1 MKIPEISFSDPWVQN
16 NFIRTMADFDA
27 FSMYRAGCA
36 MFRGMP
42 IPWEADELNDLTRS
56 VYVGESIIRGNGT
69 VVVSTDLFEDADDAE
84 GAEFD
89 KGLQASG
96 FKVIYILSGGLC
108 SPEERFAILQ
118 ALRPGIEF
126 GVEYDGYLTVY
137 PDGFILDQPVVG
149 ALIAGPVHTETF
161 ASVCRMVT
169 KVITFVGTD
178 HTGRVE
184 DNKPHPVNS
193 KFTDVKGKLTPIT
206 AAWNQN
212 IDVLE
217 KNGVRITSL
226 PPEIGR
232 FTKVPTTI
240 RPPIVEDQRFK
251 ARLLNLTSR
260 LPPKLWRAFAH
271 RITTANA
278 TVIGQ
283 WPPVEFDEAR
293 FLHGA
298 AVAEEYIHQ
307 AAVSLSPD
315 EVETLRVTVTYV
327 LVEAALRGAVYLPGK
342 FGSDARTYTDFLTA
356 ESIATLETNLTG
368 LPTPMYDVAARII
381 LFREL
386 GFIWGA

>member
-1 MKIPEISFSDPWVQN
+1 M
-16 NFIRTMADFDA
+16 FDA
-27 FSMYRAGCA
+27 LSVYRKGCA
-36 MFRGMP
+36 KFYGKP
-42 IPWEADELNDLTRS
+42 IPWEADELNFLTNR
-56 VYVGESIIRGNGT
+56 VYNGESVILGAGT
-69 VVVSTDLFEDADDAE
+69 IFISTDLFEDADDAE

-96 FKVIYILSGGLC
+96 LKVIYVLSGGLY
-108 SPEERFAILQ
+108 SPQERFAILQ
-118 ALRPGIEF
+118 ELRPGIEF

-137 PDGFILDQPVVG
+137 PDGYILDQPVVG

-178 HTGRVE
+178 HTGRMK
-184 DNKPHPVNS
+184 DDQPHPVNS
-193 KFTDVKGKLTPIT
+193 KFTDIQGKLTPMT
-206 AAWNQN
+206 AVWNQN
-212 IDVLE
+212 VDVLE
-217 KNGVRITSL
+217 KNGVRITAL

-232 FTKVPTTI
+232 FTKVPATI
-240 RPPIVEDQRFK
+240 RPPVVEDQRFK

-298 AVAEEYIHQ
+298 AVAEEYIQ
-307 AAVSLSPD
+307 LAAVSLAPD
-315 EVETLRVTVTYV
+315 EVETLQVTVTYV

-342 FGSDARTYTDFLTA
+342 FGSDTRTYTDFLTA
-356 ESIATLETNLTG
+356 ESLADLETNLTN

-381 LFREL
+381 LFHAL
-386 GFIWGA
+386 GFICGA

>member
-1 MKIPEISFSDPWVQN
+1 MSIFQS
-16 NFIRTMADFDA
+16 TYLM
-27 FSMYRAGCA
+27 GCA
-36 MFRGMP
+36 AFRGMP
-42 IPWEADELNDLTRS
+42 VPLEADVLNDLTER
-56 VYVGESIIRGNGT
+56 VYTNELVVRGNGT
-69 VVVSTDLFEDADDAE
+69 VFISTDLYEDADDAE

-89 KGLQASG
+89 KTLQASG
-96 FKVIYILSGGLC
+96 LKVIYVLSGGLC

-137 PDGFILDQPVVG
+137 PDGYILDQPVVG

-178 HTGRVE
+178 ETGRMK
-184 DNKPHPVNS
+184 DDQPHPVNS
-193 KFTDVKGKLTPIT
+193 KFTDIQGKLTPIT
-206 AAWNQN
+206 AAWNKN

-217 KNGVRITSL
+217 KNGVLITSL

-232 FTKVPTTI
+232 FTKVPKTV
-240 RPPIVEDQRFK
+240 RHPIVEDQRFK

-260 LPPKLWRAFAH
+260 LPPKLWRAFAC

-293 FLHGA
+293 FQHGA
-298 AVAEEYIHQ
+298 EVAKAYIDL
-307 AAVSLSPD
+307 AAVSLTPD
-315 EVETLRVTVTYV
+315 EVETLTITVTYV

-342 FGSDARTYTDFLTA
+342 FGSDSRTYTEFLTA
-356 ESIATLETNLTG
+356 ESIAALEANLTG
-368 LPTPMYDVAARII
+368 LPTPMYDVAARI
-381 LFREL
+381 LMFRAL
-386 GFIWGA
+386 GFIGPI